1 MKNRR
6 MLLAI
11 VGLIAASGAVD
22 AVRADKF
29 HEPALYTA
37 AVRAGLFGCNAVNV
51 SQKTLNITISIIDL
65 NGNPLSVSDPAPTPI
80 PPGTEVSQDVGDAAG
95 PFTDAYCKVQI
106 SGTGDRD
113 DLRIVLTTA
122 LIRTFDGGNQTNV
135 PVFVYRNIEG
145 Y

>member
-11 VGLIAASGAVD
+11 AGLIAASGAID

-65 NGNPLSVSDPAPTPI
+65 NGVHLSDSPLTPI
-80 PPGTEVSQDVGDAAG
+80 PPGTEVSQDVGDAADH
-95 PFTDAYCKVQI
+95 FTDAYCKVQI

-122 LIRTFDGGNQTNV
+122 LIRTFDGGGQTNV

>member
-11 VGLIAASGAVD
+11 VGLIVASGAID
-22 AVRADKF
+22 AVRAENF
-29 HEPALYTA
+29 REPALYTA
-37 AVRAGLFGCNAVNV
+37 AVRAGLFGCNVVNV
-51 SQKTLNITISIIDL
+51 SRKALNITISIIDL
-65 NGNPLSVSDPAPTPI
+65 KGNLLSVSDPAPTPI
-80 PPGTEVSQDVGDAAG
+80 APGTEVSQDVGDPAG
-95 PFTDAYCKVQI
+95 PFTDAYCKVQL

>member
-11 VGLIAASGAVD
+11 VGLIVASGAID
-22 AVRADKF
+22 AVRAQNF

-37 AVRAGLFGCNAVNV
+37 AVLAGLFGCNAVNV

-65 NGNPLSVSDPAPTPI
+65 NGNPLSVSDLTPI
-80 PPGTEVSQDVGDAAG
+80 APGTEVPNDVGNAAG
-95 PFTDAYCKVQI
+95 PFTDAYCKVQL
-106 SGTGDRD
+106 SGAGNRD